1 MSGSDRVAGQ
11 GPCRYWIP
19 FSNGMLPDERVPR
32 SGYPDFEPEFDH
44 RDLTDYLIMSRGFTG
59 RTSLTSVDAVLN
71 ITRYFASVTIGSGVT
86 FCLLFLMQ
94 HLISMGAEL
103 PLDRAENLD

>member
-19 FSNGMLPDERVPR
+19 FSNGMLPDER
-32 SGYPDFEPEFDH
+32 G
-44 RDLTDYLIMSRGFTG
+44 DLTDYLIMSRGFTG
-59 RTSLTSVDAVLN
+59 RTSLTSVDAVHN
-71 ITRYFASVTIGSGVT
+71 IARYFASVTIGSGVT